1 MATTLENKLAGL
13 KAQVS
18 NLEYELSNEVKAKKI
33 ALSDEL
39 CRLLDDKYN
48 GAINIINE
56 NVMVEGEYYD
66 KYAEIYMENFRRP
79 VEFVYA
85 CEDGDSFVEDED
97 GEQFYFLDHLTL
109 LEVENIVAAVKET
122 IEEIENDQ
130 M

>member
-1 MATTLENKLAGL
+1 MATLANKLENL

-66 KYAEIYMENFRRP
+66 KYAEIYVESFRRP

-85 CEDGDSFVEDED
+85 CEDGESFVEDED

-109 LEVENIVAAVKET
+109 LEVENIVAAVKDI
-122 IEEIENDQ
+122 IEENQI
-130 M
+130 

>member
-1 MATTLENKLAGL
+1 MATLANKLASL

-39 CRLLDDKYN
+39 YRLLDNEYR
-48 GAINIINE
+48 GTINIIDA

-66 KYAEIYMENFRRP
+66 KYAEVYEENYRRP

-109 LEVENIVAAVKET
+109 SEVEEIVAAVKDIVEDNQ
-122 IEEIENDQ
+122 I
-130 M
+130 

>member
-1 MATTLENKLAGL
+1 MATLANKLESL

-39 CRLLDDKYN
+39 CRLLDDNYN

-66 KYAEIYMENFRRP
+66 KYAEIYVESFRRP

-85 CEDGDSFVEDED
+85 CEDGESFVEDED

-122 IEEIENDQ
+122 IEEIEND
-130 M
+130 

>member
-1 MATTLENKLAGL
+1 MVTLANKLESL

-39 CRLLDDKYN
+39 CRLLNETYN

-66 KYAEIYMENFRRP
+66 KYAEIYEENYRRP

-85 CEDGDSFVEDED
+85 CENGDSFVEDED

-109 LEVENIVAAVKET
+109 SEVEDIVAAVKET
-122 IEEIENDQ
+122 IEEIEND
-130 M
+130 

>member
-1 MATTLENKLAGL
+1 MATLENKLASL

-33 ALSDEL
+33 ALSNEL
-39 CRLLDDKYN
+39 CQLLDDTYN
-48 GAINIINE
+48 GTINIIDS

-66 KYAEIYMENFRRP
+66 KYAEIYEENYRRP

-85 CEDGDSFVEDED
+85 CEDGESFVEDED

-109 LEVENIVAAVKET
+109 SEVEDIVAAVKET
-122 IEEIENDQ
+122 IEDIEND
-130 M
+130 

>member
-1 MATTLENKLAGL
+1 MATLANKLETL
-13 KAQVS
+13 KVQVS

-48 GAINIINE
+48 GAINIINA

-66 KYAEIYMENFRRP
+66 KYAEIYEENYRRP
-79 VEFVYA
+79 VEFVFA
-85 CEDGDSFVEDED
+85 CEDGESFVEDEE

-109 LEVENIVAAVKET
+109 SEVEDIVAAVKET
-122 IEEIENDQ
+122 IEDLEND
-130 M
+130 

>member
-1 MATTLENKLAGL
+1 MATLANKLENL

-39 CRLLDDKYN
+39 YRLLDNKYN
-48 GAINIINE
+48 GAINIIE
-56 NVMVEGEYYD
+56 ANVLVEGEYYD
-66 KYAEIYMENFRRP
+66 KYAEVYEENYRRP

-85 CEDGDSFVEDED
+85 CENGDSFVEDED

-109 LEVENIVAAVKET
+109 SEVENIVAAVKET
-122 IEEIENDQ
+122 IEDIEDDQ
-130 M
+130 V

>member
-39 CRLLDDKYN
+39 CRLLDDNYN
-48 GAINIINE
+48 GAINIIDSNI
-56 NVMVEGEYYD
+56 MVEGEYYD
-66 KYAEIYMENFRRP
+66 KYAEIYVENFRRP

-85 CEDGDSFVEDED
+85 CEDGESFVEDED

-109 LEVENIVAAVKET
+109 LEVENIVAAVKDT
-122 IEEIENDQ
+122 IEDIEDDQ
-130 M
+130 L

>member
-1 MATTLENKLAGL
+1 MATLANKLESL

-39 CRLLDDKYN
+39 CRLLDDGYN

-66 KYAEIYMENFRRP
+66 KYAEIYVESFRRP

-85 CEDGDSFVEDED
+85 CEDGESFVEDED

-122 IEEIENDQ
+122 IEEIEND
-130 M
+130 

>member
-1 MATTLENKLAGL
+1 MATLANKLETL
-13 KAQVS
+13 KARVS

-39 CRLLDDKYN
+39 CRLLDDNYN

-66 KYAEIYMENFRRP
+66 KYAEIYEENYRRP

-85 CEDGDSFVEDED
+85 CEDGESFVEDED

-122 IEEIENDQ
+122 IEEIEND
-130 M
+130 

>member
-1 MATTLENKLAGL
+1 MATLANKLESL

-39 CRLLDDKYN
+39 CQLLDDKYN
-48 GAINIINE
+48 GAINIINA

-66 KYAEIYMENFRRP
+66 KYAEIYVESFRRP

-85 CEDGDSFVEDED
+85 CEDGESFVEDED

-122 IEEIENDQ
+122 IEEIEND
-130 M
+130 

>member
-1 MATTLENKLAGL
+1 MATLANKLESL

-48 GAINIINE
+48 GAINIIE
-56 NVMVEGEYYD
+56 SNVMVEGEYYD

-85 CEDGDSFVEDED
+85 CEDGESFVEDED

-122 IEEIENDQ
+122 IEDLEDDQ
-130 M
+130 I

>member
-1 MATTLENKLAGL
+1 MATLANKLESL

-39 CRLLDDKYN
+39 CQLLDDKYN

-66 KYAEIYMENFRRP
+66 KYAEIYVESFRRP

-85 CEDGDSFVEDED
+85 CEDGESFVEDED

-122 IEEIENDQ
+122 IEEIENDRK
-130 M
+130 

>member
-1 MATTLENKLAGL
+1 MATLANKLENL

-39 CRLLDDKYN
+39 YRLLDNEYR
-48 GAINIINE
+48 GTINIIDA

-66 KYAEIYMENFRRP
+66 KYAEVYEENYRRP

-109 LEVENIVAAVKET
+109 SEVEEIVTAVKDIVEDNQ
-122 IEEIENDQ
+122 I
-130 M
+130 

>member
-39 CRLLDDKYN
+39 CRLLDDGYN
-48 GAINIINE
+48 GAINIYNE
-56 NVMVEGEYYD
+56 NVIVEGE
-66 KYAEIYMENFRRP
+66 F
-79 VEFVYA
+79 VEFVFA
-85 CEDGDSFVEDED
+85 CEYGDSFVENEN

-109 LEVENIVAAVKET
+109 SEVENIVAAVKET
-122 IEEIENDQ
+122 IEDIENDR

>member
-1 MATTLENKLAGL
+1 MATLANKLETL
-13 KAQVS
+13 KARVS

-66 KYAEIYMENFRRP
+66 KYAEIYEENYRRP

-85 CEDGDSFVEDED
+85 CEDGESFVEDED

-122 IEEIENDQ
+122 IEEIEND
-130 M
+130 